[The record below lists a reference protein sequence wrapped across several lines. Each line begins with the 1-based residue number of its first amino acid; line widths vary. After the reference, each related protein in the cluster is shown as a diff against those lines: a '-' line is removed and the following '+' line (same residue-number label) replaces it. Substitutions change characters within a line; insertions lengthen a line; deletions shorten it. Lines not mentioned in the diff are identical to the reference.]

1 MGRRPGA
8 NDGNSGGSG
17 AGMAREFSLG
27 ETEDRDGRTIA
38 GAEARP
44 MKVHGGDPEAV
55 EVRSGPRARFFHV
68 CWLGVLMAMLAG
80 SADAQATAGDRPV
93 RVARLAHLTV
103 HVALE
108 PAGTDQWTQAVPNT
122 PLTTGDRFY
131 VNHEDHAELQMGGLA
146 VRVWKFT
153 DLSVVNL
160 ANDATQ
166 LAVAQGSVHVR
177 TFALR
182 ADRPVE
188 VDTPNGAITVL
199 QPGDFRLDVYTNGGG
214 TLVAVDAGAIQIS
227 GPGVE
232 KILGAGE
239 SVHLVGSNPIHVLAQ
254 RMPGKD
260 PFDVWSQ
267 QRDRAF
273 LSSEARRY
281 VNPET
286 VGSEDLD
293 AYGKWSDTLEYG
305 PVWYPS
311 NLPAGWSP
319 YSNGR
324 WRWIAPWGWTWVD
337 ADAWGFAPFHYGR
350 WTDLGSRWGW
360 IPGPL
365 GAAPVYAPAMVAF
378 VGGAS
383 FSGEAGTSLAGWIP
397 LGPGEPF
404 YPAYACSRACFTA
417 VNLSNLS
424 EARSSPSHIPAT
436 GYFSYYHSRAGFRS
450 IHYVHEKATTM
461 AVPSSVLASG
471 QAIAPGMVVRPTAQ
485 QWASARILSHPL
497 VAPTIRCVVSH
508 PVSSVPV
515 PADRAPVV
523 VALHAAATT
532 APQNRAEEAA
542 PQPGGGFFLIART
555 APPAAGPSFE
565 QQLPALSEN
574 AGRPLDPGQW
584 MNLAA
589 GRAAG
594 PATVREFPPE
604 SWSLRHAT
612 GTNAAGRHAGLK

>member
-1 MGRRPGA
+1 
-8 NDGNSGGSG
+8 
-17 AGMAREFSLG
+17 MAREFSLG

-55 EVRSGPRARFFHV
+55 EVRSGRRARFFHV

-80 SADAQATAGDRPV
+80 LADAQATAGDPPM

-293 AYGKWSDTLEYG
+293 AYGKWSETLEYG

>member
-1 MGRRPGA
+1 
-8 NDGNSGGSG
+8 
-17 AGMAREFSLG
+17 MAREFSLG

-80 SADAQATAGDRPV
+80 LADAQATAGDPPM

-188 VDTPNGAITVL
+188 MDTPNGAITVL

-232 KILGAGE
+232 KMLGAGE

-260 PFDVWSQ
+260 PFDIWNQ

-281 VNPET
+281 VNPDT

-293 AYGKWSDTLEYG
+293 AYGKWSETLEYG

-324 WRWIAPWGWTWVD
+324 WSWIAPWGWTWVD